1 MAGYVKTIT
10 LPSITG
16 IDTPPPLTGVGTAY
30 VIGSSP
36 VKYWTGYAGQIAIE
50 SGLND
55 VPYNFI
61 SKTAMKDYNYMV
73 GGTLYTYSGTAFVAA
88 AQADTESS
96 AIASV
101 TSAADKVP
109 YFTGAGTADV
119 FTMGATARSAA
130 ANLSGTNTGD
140 QDISD
145 FALKALS
152 ASTKEDL
159 MTTDETGI
167 TSSVAA
173 PAAVDGN
180 YKLRATWSGSGSTL
194 TYAWVAE

>member
-140 QDISD
+140 QDISG
-145 FALKALS
+145 KADKG
-152 ASTKEDL
+152 ASGVLGADAVMLCSDDGGTFQ
-159 MTTDETGI
+159 
-167 TSSVAA
+167 VAP
-173 PAAVDGN
+173 PAAVDGTTSL
-180 YKLRATWSGSGSTL
+180 KATWSSGGTVL
-194 TYAWVAE
+194 TYHWA